1 MKNKGMIKKKQ
12 LKETLERLP
21 EEFLLEDFMDQLI
34 LLDKI
39 ERADTQSENGDVVSE
54 NELEKE
60 MGKWFK

>member
-1 MKNKGMIKKKQ
+1 MIKKKQ

-39 ERADTQSENGDVVSE
+39 ERADTQSQNGDVISE
-54 NELEKE
+54 EELEKE
-60 MGKWFK
+60 MEKWFK